1 MKKHYTLSEYCIRFE
16 VDFPTRKKMNK
27 LSLLQSRISGGNGIT
42 RGSRRPLEFWKELHS
57 KAENTSRIPSLF
69 FSVPCYIRK
78 TPAMEGVD
86 PGAFYSFMKEQYRA
100 YNSKLR
106 HGDAFDDLVFLFA
119 DLQAGATQ
127 FLNKSEGPTPH
138 KRQEPPSDPEPVNS
152 CSISGNTTLGSIYVT
167 VPEKGASMGFSTAE
181 GKGLLGFVLGAL
193 SGAAVAVACVLCC
206 F

>member
-1 MKKHYTLSEYCIRFE
+1 MRKHYTLSEYCIRFE

-42 RGSRRPLEFWKELHS
+42 RGSRRPLEFWKELHA

-86 PGAFYSFMKEQYRA
+86 PCAFYSFMKEHYRG

-119 DLQAGATQ
+119 DLQAGASQ
-127 FLNKSEGPTPH
+127 FLNKPAGPAPQ
-138 KRQEPPSDPEPVNS
+138 KRQEITSAPEPNT
-152 CSISGNTTLGSIYVT
+152 CSISGNTTQGSIYVT
-167 VPEKGASMGFSTAE
+167 MPEKGPGMALSAAE
-181 GKGLLGFVLGAL
+181 GQGLLGFVLGAL
-193 SGAAVAVACVLCC
+193 SGAAVAVACVVCC